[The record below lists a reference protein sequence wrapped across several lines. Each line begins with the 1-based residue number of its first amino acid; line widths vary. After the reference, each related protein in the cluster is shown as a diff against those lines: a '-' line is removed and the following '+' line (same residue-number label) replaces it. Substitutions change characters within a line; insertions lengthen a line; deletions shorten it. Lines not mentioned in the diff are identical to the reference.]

1 MFRYNPKG
9 CRTTKLG
16 PMDAP
21 FRGRNPLRRVLDAGW
36 LQAEIE
42 RQAKERYI
50 AGKYTLGKLN
60 WNGQRI
66 SIRVII
72 PRRDGTGEVS
82 FITGWMVE
90 PGGKLRMTTPYG
102 GK

>member
-1 MFRYNPKG
+1 MR
-9 CRTTKLG
+9 
-16 PMDAP
+16 
-21 FRGRNPLRRVLDAGW
+21 
-36 LQAEIE
+36 
-42 RQAKERYI
+42 
-50 AGKYTLGKLN
+50 YTLGKLN

-66 SIRVII
+66 RIRVII